1 MATTKRKKTTA
12 TKKSAPKAQSNVV
25 RIKAKDT
32 PKTTA
37 ATTAKT
43 KTTKVK
49 KDKKKVPVLSAISGY
64 FVGAWRELR
73 QVHWPNRRSTWGL
86 TMAVILY
93 TLFFVALILLLDSI
107 FRYLFDIILGK

>member
-1 MATTKRKKTTA
+1 MATTRKKPTA
-12 TKKSAPKAQSNVV
+12 TKKTATKAQPKVT

-32 PKTTA
+32 PKATSATA
-37 ATTAKT
+37 AKKQPA
-43 KTTKVK
+43 KVK
-49 KDKKKVPVLSAISGY
+49 KDKKRIPVLSALSEY
-64 FVGAWRELR
+64 FKGAWHELR